1 MFKVTYTNTIH
12 MNQEQEEQQKKT
24 TMLQDKCTILTL
36 LQEKSE
42 FINSKIYI
50 TTNQSILNILKR
62 DLDIQLY
69 TKNLKYLYME
79 VGLFQLLFWFMHKDN
94 LISPDIFLVKG
105 ECINNNNIIIRI

>member
-42 FINSKIYI
+42 FINSKIYEYI
-50 TTNQSILNILKR
+50 TNLSILNILKR

-69 TKNLKYLYME
+69 TKNLKYIWRSD
-79 VGLFQLLFWFMHKDN
+79 FFNF
-94 LISPDIFLVKG
+94 SFG
-105 ECINNNNIIIRI
+105 ECRKIT